1 MGITDNPENRR
12 MNKWVLA
19 IGLGALALF
28 MYFSIIWKT
37 Y

>member
-1 MGITDNPENRR
+1 MGATDNLENRH

-19 IGLGALALF
+19 IGLGALALV